1 VVEPIAEIALDE
13 RLPRAVTRAERPRH
27 VIPRRDLGHDHA
39 QPARG
44 RGGPQ
49 RSGDRRLPDAA
60 LPGDDEQRLRQK
72 GLDGQ
77 IDDPIG
83 VDHPSRRW
91 STAYTR
97 RQDADVALT
106 MSLSPSFPQ
115 GAPTLAEV
123 LLQRTFAKP
132 PEPFV
137 DGELTKAL
145 ASAGPAAV
153 VSIQPPDA
161 SGSASADSQHGEPH
175 GDAPATDASAPS
187 SDGGGTGRSVDVRA

>member
-1 VVEPIAEIALDE
+1 
-13 RLPRAVTRAERPRH
+13 
-27 VIPRRDLGHDHA
+27 
-39 QPARG
+39 
-44 RGGPQ
+44 
-49 RSGDRRLPDAA
+49 
-60 LPGDDEQRLRQK
+60 
-72 GLDGQ
+72 
-77 IDDPIG
+77 
-83 VDHPSRRW
+83 
-91 STAYTR
+91 
-97 RQDADVALT
+97 

-161 SGSASADSQHGEPH
+161 SGSASPDPQSGESG
-175 GDAPATDASAPS
+175 GDGHTSHASAPS
-187 SDGGGTGRSVDVRA
+187 SDGGGAGRSVDVRA